1 MLLVLKKVAF
11 LYAIYKRSCLY
22 NVLCMWALFLF
33 WFFLVMFLLLCLH
46 KHACILWK
54 RIQGPYYQGTSTKHT
69 YHAVNST
76 DKNSKAAVT
85 GHAFRL
91 KKTLPC

>member
-1 MLLVLKKVAF
+1 MLFTNARVDITCCACGRF
-11 LYAIYKRSCLY
+11 FI
-22 NVLCMWALFLF
+22 LF
-33 WFFLVMFLLLCLH
+33 FFLVMFLLLCLH

-76 DKNSKAAVT
+76 DKNSKAAVI
-85 GHAFRL
+85 GHAFWL